1 MKIIRAVSGIGL
13 CCVCLSG
20 MALVADAQDR
30 VLMQSCTG
38 ALIDHTINYYSKI
51 IAGATQNVP
60 VDSVTFTTATAAPF
74 KKDSAVTCE
83 RVAIDDATYQYR
95 CSGTFGQPCGF
106 VSNRHFFCDF
116 LNPSASN
123 ASLGYFAAGSPGATT
138 SNALPDTI
146 HCQVCIPW
154 QAGTPQSTKDEAA
167 KIFQHHEQNVS
178 VVTVDDASAAV
189 CS

>member
-1 MKIIRAVSGIGL
+1 MVKTQIVVST
-13 CCVCLSG
+13 CVLVVCATAS
-20 MALVADAQDR
+20 ALVADSQQR
-30 VLMQSCTG
+30 TLMQSCTG
-38 ALIDHTINYYSKI
+38 ALIDHTINFYSKV

-60 VDSVTFTTATAAPF
+60 VNSVTFTAATSVPF
-74 KKDSAVTCE
+74 KKDSTVTCE
-83 RVAIDDATYQYR
+83 RVTIDPTTYQYR

-123 ASLGYFAAGSPGATT
+123 ASLGYFAAGSPGAST
-138 SNALPDTI
+138 SNALPTTI

-154 QAGTPQSTKDEAA
+154 QAGTPQSAKDEAA
-167 KIFQHHEQNVS
+167 KVFQHQEQNVS
-178 VVTVDDASAAV
+178 ISVVDSALSAV